1 MQDEEVN
8 TETTKTSGP
17 VTQNQGGTGVDHAIV
32 YLFRVDHKAKEL
44 VEASRTYTDRQG
56 RFEMLTPA
64 GLEVQIFVNPK
75 DVRNVPVE
83 LKEKIRGEVT
93 SKGNMRQVDGT

>member
-1 MQDEEVN
+1 
-8 TETTKTSGP
+8 
-17 VTQNQGGTGVDHAIV
+17 
-32 YLFRVDHKAKEL
+32 
-44 VEASRTYTDRQG
+44 
-56 RFEMLTPA
+56 MLTPA

-93 SKGNMRQVDGT
+93 SKGNMR